1 MFIYFTRVYSLDSE
15 DILSLII
22 FQKLVT
28 VERKHSRTSPCP
40 LTHTF
45 IHKIRQSNDRILLS
59 KSYWLYDPLRITVML
74 KEYVCVCVC
83 VSCKADYII
92 SLMLQMKKLKDTER
106 SQSLSKVI
114 RIELRLPGTRVCVH
128 NSLEKQKP
136 RIFSITF
143 RYSSWRWGWDPE
155 ICMPNRFPRD
165 ANAVGT
171 KTMLW

>member
-1 MFIYFTRVYSLDSE
+1 
-15 DILSLII
+15 
-22 FQKLVT
+22 
-28 VERKHSRTSPCP
+28 
-40 LTHTF
+40 
-45 IHKIRQSNDRILLS
+45 
-59 KSYWLYDPLRITVML
+59 
-74 KEYVCVCVC
+74 VCVCVC

-143 RYSSWRWGWDPE
+143 RYSS
-155 ICMPNRFPRD
+155 
-165 ANAVGT
+165 
-171 KTMLW
+171 